1 MSKPIPPA
9 PQGNASFVPVPG
21 RWVAMA
27 VLLIASFMNLID
39 VTIVNV
45 ALPSLQQAFA
55 ATTSQI
61 EWVVAAYILFFALCL
76 LPAGRMGD
84 IIGRREMFIG
94 GVTVFTIG
102 SALCGFAPSIETL
115 VGARIVQAVG
125 AAMMTPQTL
134 AIVPVLFAP
143 HERGSAFAL
152 VGLSSGL
159 AAVAGPILGGV
170 LIGADIWGLG
180 WRPIFLVN
188 LPVGVF
194 AVLAALKYV
203 PRVKGDA
210 GMKNDFVGMA
220 IAGMALL
227 LVVFPLIEGRQVGW
241 PWWCFAMMIAA
252 LPVAWAFIRWQFAQG
267 RRGAAQLVPVSLLQN
282 RNFMLGTGLAAV
294 LFAGVPSFFLVLAVY
309 LQGGYG
315 LSPLQ
320 SGLTTVPFS
329 AGVFVASLAAGPL
342 GPRWQRERI
351 TLGALMLMGS
361 MLWLRFVVGGTTDA
375 VVWSQFAG
383 PLLMGGIGLGT
394 SISPM
399 FQTVLAN
406 VSGRDTGSASGA
418 LQSFQQVGA
427 ALGVAI
433 VGEVFFS
440 SLLRAGTDHLAYAGA
455 LRMAVLCTA
464 ASFGCIAGLVW
475 LLPKPAAMVHRPVVA
490 VE

>member
-1 MSKPIPPA
+1 MQHNAMPASGQVPFPI
-9 PQGNASFVPVPG
+9 VPG
-21 RWVAMA
+21 RWIAMA
-27 VLLIASFMNLID
+27 VLLIAGFMNLID

-45 ALPSLQQAFA
+45 ALPSMQAAFD
-55 ATTSQI
+55 ATSSQI
-61 EWVVAAYILFFALCL
+61 EWVVAAYILFFALLL
-76 LPAGRMGD
+76 LPAGRLGD
-84 IIGRREMFIG
+84 IIGRREMFIA

-102 SALCGFAPSIETL
+102 SAFCGLAPSIETL
-115 VGARIVQAVG
+115 VLARIVQAAG

-143 HERGSAFAL
+143 KERGAAFAL
-152 VGLSSGL
+152 VGLSAGL
-159 AAVAGPILGGV
+159 AAVAGPIAGGL

-194 AVLAALKYV
+194 AILAALKYL
-203 PRVKGDA
+203 PKVKGDA
-210 GMKNDFVGMA
+210 AMKNDYIGIA
-220 IAGMALL
+220 IAAVALL

-241 PWWCFAMMIAA
+241 PWWCFAMMAA
-252 LPVAWAFIRWQFAQG
+252 SVPMTWAFVRWQFAQAA
-267 RRGAAQLVPVSLLQN
+267 RGAAQLVPVTLMRN
-282 RNFMLGTGLAAV
+282 RNFMVGTGLAAV
-294 LFAGVPSFFLVLAVY
+294 LFAGVPSFFLVLAIY

-329 AGVFVASLAAGPL
+329 VGVLIASVIAGPL

-351 TLGALMLMGS
+351 TLGALLLMSAMLG
-361 MLWLRFVVGGTTDA
+361 LRMVVGGTVDE
-375 VVWSQFAG
+375 VVWSAFAV
-383 PLLMGGIGLGT
+383 PLFIGGLGLGT

-406 VSGRDTGSASGA
+406 VSGHDTGSASGA
-418 LQSFQQVGA
+418 LQSMQQVGA

-440 SLLRAGTDHLAYAGA
+440 SLMRAGGDHLAYAGA
-455 LRMAVLCTA
+455 LRAAVLCTA
-464 ASFGCIAGLVW
+464 ISFGSIALLVW
-475 LLPKPAAMVHRPVVA
+475 ILPKPAPIAGRPPVA
-490 VE
+490 VD

>member
-1 MSKPIPPA
+1 MPDPMAKNPGAA
-9 PQGNASFVPVPG
+9 PFEVMPG
-21 RWVAMA
+21 RWIAMA

-45 ALPSLQQAFA
+45 ALPSMQTAFG
-55 ATTSQI
+55 ATSSQI
-61 EWVVAAYILFFALCL
+61 EWVVAAYILFFALFL
-76 LPAGRMGD
+76 LPAGRLGD
-84 IIGRREMFIG
+84 IVGRRQMFIG

-102 SALCGFAPSIETL
+102 SALCGFAPSIEAL
-115 VGARIVQAVG
+115 VGARVVQAIG

-143 HERGSAFAL
+143 QERGAAFAL
-152 VGLSSGL
+152 IGLTSGL
-159 AAVAGPILGGV
+159 AAVAGPILGGL

-194 AVLAALKYV
+194 AILAAMRFV
-203 PRVKGDA
+203 PKVPGTP
-210 GMKNDFVGMA
+210 GLKNDFVGIA
-220 IAGMALL
+220 IAGAALL

-241 PWWCFAMMIAA
+241 PWWCFAMMASAI
-252 LPVAWAFIRWQFAQG
+252 PMIWAFIRWQFAQAAKG
-267 RRGAAQLVPVSLLQN
+267 QAQLVPVTLLQN
-282 RNFMLGTGLAAV
+282 RNYMIGTALAAT
-294 LFAGVPSFFLVLAVY
+294 LFAGVPSFFLVLAIY
-309 LQGGYG
+309 LQAGYG
-315 LSPLQ
+315 LAPLQ

-329 AGVFVASLAAGPL
+329 VGVLVASVIAGPL

-351 TLGALMLMGS
+351 TVGALLLMGA
-361 MLWLRFVVGGTTDA
+361 MLWLRQVVGATTDA
-375 VVWSQFAG
+375 VVWLQFAG
-383 PLLMGGIGLGT
+383 PLLMGGLGLGT

-418 LQSFQQVGA
+418 LQSIQQVGA

-440 SLLRAGTDHLAYAGA
+440 SLMQSGTDHLAYAAA
-455 LRMAVLCTA
+455 LRLAVLCTA
-464 ASFGCIAGLVW
+464 ASFGSIALLVW
-475 LLPKPAAMVHRPVVA
+475 LLPKPAATAHRPVVT